1 MHLVSSPHTEPLQP
15 PSQAAAGPGRP
26 REVLIATKLFVPPP
40 PERPVLRPRLEALLA
55 GGERSRV
62 TLVVAPAGWGKS
74 SLVSQWLHGRGAAA
88 GWVSLDR
95 GDDDAARFWR
105 YLLTAIEQ
113 AAPGA
118 AVAALAQL
126 DTPGVDVLRDV
137 LPVLLNDLSAW
148 PHAVLLVLDDYHA
161 ITDAGVHDSLR
172 QLVEHAPDQLHLIV
186 ISRSDPPLPTSRLRV
201 TGRLVEV
208 RAEQLRFTTG
218 EAAELLG
225 RSLGLALDE
234 QDVSRLVARTE
245 GWVAGLQLAGLR
257 LADRPDPGARSD
269 FIERFTGADRHVV
282 DYLGEEVL
290 AAQPDDVRSFLLETA
305 VLDRVSAELA
315 AAVTGRDD
323 CAALLDRI
331 QRANLFLTP
340 LDDEQRWFRY
350 HQLFR
355 GILRH
360 ELARIEPRRPA
371 QLHRRAAVWF
381 AGAGDVAAAID
392 HAVCAGDADLAAALI
407 ADGWREQFNA
417 GHLRTVRGW
426 LDALPPERIAA
437 DARLAAARV
446 WLALDAGRLGEAD
459 AALTLAEGAGPD
471 EPEVRALRALL
482 AYKTGDLRRALA
494 LFEVLGPRLVDP
506 FLRTVR
512 DLVTGVCLLW
522 LAEFDRAAVSLRS
535 ALRTARDE
543 GNRLAEVYALGCLA
557 LTATESGDLAAADE
571 LLAAATRAVEPIGR
585 HHFVAMF
592 PALAAARL
600 AAGRGEAA
608 AAASGQ
614 AVELGRRGAG
624 RVELAAALV
633 ANGEL
638 VEARALLKA
647 CPDAGRLVPEWLR
660 LHHRPG
666 PDEPEP
672 DRLTDRELAI
682 LRLLPGPLTQR
693 EIAGALF
700 VTPNT
705 LKTHLRAIYRKL
717 GADSRLDAVSRARAL
732 DLL

>member
-1 MHLVSSPHTEPLQP
+1 M
-15 PSQAAAGPGRP
+15 
-26 REVLIATKLFVPPP
+26 
-40 PERPVLRPRLEALLA
+40 LRPRLERLLA
-55 GGERSRV
+55 GGERARV

-74 SLVSQWLHGRGAAA
+74 SLVSQWLRGRGAAA

-95 GDDDAARFWR
+95 ADDDAARFWR
-105 YLLTAIEQ
+105 YLLTAVEQ

-118 AVAALAQL
+118 AAAALGQL

-137 LPVLLNDLSAW
+137 LPVLLNDLSAR
-148 PHAVLLVLDDYHA
+148 PDTVLLVLDDYHA
-161 ITDAGVHDSLR
+161 ITDAAVHDSLR
-172 QLVEHAPDQLHLIV
+172 QLVEHAPDQLHLVV
-186 ISRSDPPLPTSRLRV
+186 ISRSDPPLSTSRLRV
-201 TGRLVEV
+201 AGRLVEV
-208 RAEQLRFTTG
+208 RAEQLRFTTE

-225 RSLGLALDE
+225 RSLGLQLDG

-257 LADRPDPGARSD
+257 LADRPDPGARTE

-290 AAQPDDVRSFLLETA
+290 AAQPADVRAFLLETA
-305 VLDRVSAELA
+305 VLDRVSADLA

-323 CAALLDRI
+323 SAALLDRI

-360 ELARIEPRRPA
+360 ELARLEPRRPA
-371 QLHRRAAVWF
+371 ELHRRAATWF
-381 AGAGDVAAAID
+381 AAAGDVPAAVEHAVAAAD
-392 HAVCAGDADLAAALI
+392 TELAASLI
-407 ADGWREQFNA
+407 ADGWRPQFNA
-417 GHLRTVRGW
+417 GHLRTVHGW
-426 LDALPPERIAA
+426 LDALPPQRIAA

-446 WLALDAGRLGEAD
+446 WLALDAGRLADAD
-459 AALTLAEGAGPD
+459 AALALAEAAGPE

-482 AYKTGDLRRALA
+482 AYKNGDLRRALA
-494 LFEVLGPRLVDP
+494 LFEMLGPKLADR

-522 LAEFDRAAVSLRS
+522 LGEFDRAAVSLRS
-535 ALRTARDE
+535 ALGTAQDE

-557 LTATESGDLAAADE
+557 LAATESGDLAAAGE
-571 LLAAATRAVEPIGR
+571 RLGAAERAVEPIGR

-600 AAGRGEAA
+600 AAARGEAA
-608 AAASGQ
+608 TAESEQ

-633 ANGEL
+633 AHGEF
-638 VEARALLKA
+638 VEARTLLKS
-647 CPDAGRLVPEWLR
+647 CPDPGPLVREWLR
-660 LHHRPG
+660 LDQRERPS
-666 PDEPEP
+666 EPSL

-682 LRLLPGPLTQR
+682 LRLLPGTLTQR
-693 EIAGALF
+693 AGDLPEVGCGVTPRRGQSGARPRLVVRTAPHPDRGGATPVTARRRAGASRRRR
-700 VTPNT
+700 TGSTRTAPAG
-705 LKTHLRAIYRKL
+705 RATRC
-717 GADSRLDAVSRARAL
+717 GRGRSRR
-732 DLL
+732 

>member
-1 MHLVSSPHTEPLQP
+1 M
-15 PSQAAAGPGRP
+15 
-26 REVLIATKLFVPPP
+26 
-40 PERPVLRPRLEALLA
+40 LRPRLERLLA
-55 GGERSRV
+55 GGERARV

-74 SLVSQWLHGRGAAA
+74 SLVSQWLRGRGAAA

-95 GDDDAARFWR
+95 ADDDAARFWR
-105 YLLTAIEQ
+105 YLLTAVEQ

-118 AVAALAQL
+118 AAAALGQL

-137 LPVLLNDLSAW
+137 LPVLLNDLSAR
-148 PHAVLLVLDDYHA
+148 PDTVLLVLDDYHA
-161 ITDAGVHDSLR
+161 ITDAAVHDSLR
-172 QLVEHAPDQLHLIV
+172 QLVEHAPDQLHLVV
-186 ISRSDPPLPTSRLRV
+186 ISRSDPPLSTSRLRV
-201 TGRLVEV
+201 AGRLVEV
-208 RAEQLRFTTG
+208 RAEQLRFTTE

-225 RSLGLALDE
+225 RSLGLQLDG

-257 LADRPDPGARSD
+257 LADRPDPGARTE

-290 AAQPDDVRSFLLETA
+290 AAQPADVRAFLLETA
-305 VLDRVSAELA
+305 VLDRVSADLA

-323 CAALLDRI
+323 SAALLDRI

-360 ELARIEPRRPA
+360 ELARLEPRRPA
-371 QLHRRAAVWF
+371 ELHRRAATWF
-381 AGAGDVAAAID
+381 AAAGDVPAAVEHAVAAAD
-392 HAVCAGDADLAAALI
+392 TELAASLI
-407 ADGWREQFNA
+407 ADGWRPQFNA
-417 GHLRTVRGW
+417 GHLRTVHGW
-426 LDALPPERIAA
+426 LDALPPQRIAA

-446 WLALDAGRLGEAD
+446 WLALDAGRLADAD
-459 AALTLAEGAGPD
+459 AALALAEAAGPE

-482 AYKTGDLRRALA
+482 AYKNGDLRRALA
-494 LFEVLGPRLVDP
+494 LFEMLGPKLADR

-522 LAEFDRAAVSLRS
+522 LGEFDRAAVSLRS
-535 ALRTARDE
+535 ALGTAQDE

-557 LTATESGDLAAADE
+557 LAATESGDLAAAGE
-571 LLAAATRAVEPIGR
+571 RLGAAERAVEPIGR

-600 AAGRGEAA
+600 AAARGEGATA
-608 AAASGQ
+608 ESEQ

-633 ANGEL
+633 AHGEF
-638 VEARALLKA
+638 VEARTLLKS
-647 CPDAGRLVPEWLR
+647 CPDPGPLVREWLR
-660 LHHRPG
+660 LDQRERPS
-666 PDEPEP
+666 EPSL

-682 LRLLPGPLTQR
+682 LRLLPGTLTQR

-717 GADSRLDAVSRARAL
+717 GAESRLDAVSRARAL